1 MTQFRYE
8 HRGRR
13 EGRRVTRYGLPSG
26 RDTGEFRKR
35 SEASSQSPGRSSP
48 KVSKEVD
55 SSDETGGIGN
65 REVSGGF
72 GSGEGARRLREGP
85 KTWGCR
91 GPTLEWR
98 LSGCTAVLRCFGTIV
113 NHVIVSQV
121 PGTARRH
128 PDGFTTVNNRLARG
142 YSLVPGVQ
150 YHDTTV
156 VALDCLRF
164 NVALSKWPRRKRG
177 ATSAQP
183 WQVVADVHSSPGGP
197 NQAGQI

>member
-1 MTQFRYE
+1 MRQEGWGIVKFP
-8 HRGRR
+8 GGLAR
-13 EGRRVTRYGLPSG
+13 E
-26 RDTGEFRKR
+26 
-35 SEASSQSPGRSSP
+35 
-48 KVSKEVD
+48 KEL
-55 SSDETGGIGN
+55 E
-65 REVSGGF
+65 GF
-72 GSGEGARRLREGP
+72 EKAQRLS
-85 KTWGCR
+85 GCR